1 MSTHF
6 LYRPHVSADGMIVT
20 PDLALARLTVDLDG
34 HAHALPVQRLAT
46 DAIVQSVGAAA
57 RPAIAFVAG
66 SYGTIVAPACVLL
79 PSSGDPRAA
88 DIALSRQATRLAAA
102 AGALTVGWAEAAQI
116 AVAPIGEFPYGAIGI
131 VVAGPSRPL
140 AGGTLSV
147 RMAAGAFAVEHR
159 FEAERVE
166 AA

>member
-20 PDLALARLTVDLDG
+20 PDLALARLILELDG
-34 HAHALPVQRLAT
+34 VAHPLPARRLAT
-46 DAIVQSVGAAA
+46 DAIVQSVGVSA

-66 SYGTIVAPACVLL
+66 SSGTIVAPACVLL
-79 PSSGDPRAA
+79 PSSGAPQAA
-88 DIALSRQATRLAAA
+88 DIALSRQATRFAAA
-102 AGALTVGWAEAAQI
+102 AVLTVGWIDQALVAVPPVAEL
-116 AVAPIGEFPYGAIGI
+116 PYGAIRI
-131 VVAGPSRPL
+131 VVAGTTRPL
-140 AGGTLSV
+140 TNKALIL
-147 RMAAGAFAVEHR
+147 RMAAGALAIEHR